1 MHVTGTP
8 SMESARTSGASRA
21 MRPRDGGGGK
31 GLVTKAV
38 KLLVHFPGIAS
49 AVSGAQLTQLEMT
62 DDPGSRFLFELID
75 QLQQEPAANTGVL
88 LTRWRERPEVGR
100 MTTLAQEEL
109 AGIEESGAAL
119 ELAAAI
125 SALAMEPTLRRHQEL
140 IDKGELTEDERAE
153 LRELNVA
160 MARSKGAS
168 HGPGAGPARR

>member
-1 MHVTGTP
+1 
-8 SMESARTSGASRA
+8 
-21 MRPRDGGGGK
+21 
-31 GLVTKAV
+31 
-38 KLLVHFPGIAS
+38 
-49 AVSGAQLTQLEMT
+49 MT
-62 DDPGSRFLFELID
+62 DDAGSRFLFELID

-88 LTRWRERPEVGR
+88 LTRWRERPEVAR

-109 AGIEESGAAL
+109 PGIEESGAAL

-140 IDKGELTEDERAE
+140 IDKGELTDDERAE

-168 HGPGAGPARR
+168 QGAAGPVRRADKNFAGVTLLARILRCFRGQTRAEVVDRLAIFVLSSHRHLRRMPPLSRKPH